1 MSEQLPEMM
10 KKKEINH
17 LLVYLVAA
25 VVCILSVI
33 QPQKNILPQSV
44 GIIVYILAAVSLVAA
59 CMCIYRDLRKG
70 IIERLLLMIKRT
82 SYGARFLED
91 YTFRTILTT
100 LPTFLINVVYTVYN
114 GVIGIA
120 NQSAWF
126 ITMAAYYSLLGIMRY
141 CAVNTE
147 RKISRMTDPKLIRK
161 KELSVIRTDGI
172 LLLLL
177 NLALS
182 GVVLLT
188 IAKGTAK
195 TYSEIMVISIAAYTF
210 YKITMAVINMVKV
223 RKMQSPILITIR
235 NIGVADALVSMLTL
249 QTTMLASFQDTSS
262 IDANRMNGITGLA
275 VCILI
280 ALLGASMIYYASK
293 RILKDT

>member
-1 MSEQLPEMM
+1 MYIQRFEERNHRKTAPDD
-10 KKKEINH
+10 KK
-17 LLVYLVAA
+17 
-25 VVCILSVI
+25 
-33 QPQKNILPQSV
+33 
-44 GIIVYILAAVSLVAA
+44 
-59 CMCIYRDLRKG
+59 
-70 IIERLLLMIKRT
+70 T

-114 GVIGIA
+114 GVIGVM

-126 ITMAAYYSLLGIMRY
+126 ITMAVYYSLLGIMRY
-141 CAVNTE
+141 FAVNTE
-147 RKISRMTDPKLIRK
+147 RKTSRMENPKLIRK
-161 KELSVIRTDGI
+161 RELSVIRTDGI

-195 TYSEIMVISIAAYTF
+195 THSEIMVISIAAYTF

-249 QTTMLASFQDTSS
+249 QTTMLASFQGTSS

-280 ALLGASMIYYASK
+280 ALLGVSMIYYASK
-293 RILKDT
+293 RKES